1 MIIKAK
7 VLPWSNNIMPPPT
20 FSNTHKQYL
29 IEKNKKE
36 LPNILHSKKPK
47 NQKLKRYLNKISEI
61 KNIVKNP
68 SEKFLKKPNF
78 KSEMDNLFNNDVNL
92 KRSRKRK
99 LEVNNSDVKLK
110 KMKRLIKK
118 ENLHQ
123 QKFQSLQLIY
133 LPKKCFHF

>member
-118 ENLHQ
+118 
-123 QKFQSLQLIY
+123 KKIY
-133 LPKKCFHF
+133 TSKNFKVFN